1 MINTCVNNRPTIRM
15 LGFSMIE
22 ILLVVSLSTFL
33 FMPIITLL
41 YSFYNGI
48 NQNHDES
55 AHEEMYLSK
64 NTKIT
69 KYKNGLILVN
79 NHLGQYSNDN
89 NDCPVMEKISK
100 DMVLKNELN
109 FSFKNIASSDMGFPT
124 STLAT
129 GLSLIGSNIM
139 ASVDSS
145 STTLEDLVVYEY
157 KDRSLF
163 RKSSIDISPGYLGVI
178 PDGYNLHLA
187 NTSVNSQAHLLEGSF
202 TKDILTSVSGAIQ
215 RINTD
220 ISPGDANPTN
230 IIKSFR
236 FSGANSST
244 SPITKKSLK
253 HGNILVVG
261 TQKTSLDEIHI
272 FDLNTGAILSS
283 INTEYGINAMEIYDN
298 HLIILG
304 PQDPE
309 IQIYNLLNPTQPIL
323 VSEYDLK
330 GGSGNG
336 RSMGVFGDRLYI
348 GRSKGGEEFMVFES
362 KSVVSD
368 QGLVPVASEK
378 VGHSIDALIPHRD
391 FAMLFTSNQHG
402 EVYVARLE
410 KSVSGESISLVNLP
424 INLEG
429 RVSDY
434 ICVGNDIILSILNT
448 EYPFAILTY
457 ENNN

>member
-1 MINTCVNNRPTIRM
+1 M

-48 NQNHDES
+48 NQNHDDGT
-55 AHEEMYLSK
+55 HEEMYLSK
-64 NTKIT
+64 NAKIT

-79 NHLGQYSNDN
+79 NHLAQYSNDN

-100 DMVLKNELN
+100 DIALKNELN
-109 FSFKNIASSDMGFPT
+109 FSFKTIASSDMGFPT

-129 GLSLIGSNIM
+129 GLSLIGSNIV

-145 STTLEDLVVYEY
+145 STTLEDVIVYEY

-163 RKSSIDISPGYLGVI
+163 RKSSIDISPGYLAVI
-178 PDGYNLHLA
+178 PDGYNLHFA

-202 TKDILTSVSGAIQ
+202 VKDMLMGTVGTIQ

-220 ISPGDANPTN
+220 INPGDANPTN

-244 SPITKKSLK
+244 SPITKKFLR
-253 HGNILVVG
+253 HGDLIVVG

-272 FDLNTGAILSS
+272 FDASTGVVLSS
-283 INTEYGINAMEIYDN
+283 INTEYGINAMDIYDS

-309 IQIYNLLNPTQPIL
+309 IQIYNVRNPTQPTL

-336 RSMGVFGDRLYI
+336 RSIDIFGDRLYI
-348 GRSKGGEEFMVFES
+348 GRSKGGEELMVFETIS
-362 KSVVSD
+362 IVND
-368 QGLVPVASEK
+368 QGLVQVASEK

-402 EVYVARLE
+402 EVYMARLE
-410 KSVSGESISLVNLP
+410 KGVTGESISLENLT

-434 ICVGNDIILSILNT
+434 ICVSDDIILSILNT